1 MKKKPN
7 LQPSQ
12 KNKIKCLNWKE
23 DNLKNKGCKLRFVIF
38 GHFRSPSQNNICEKL
53 VLSSSKNPQ
62 KWFYVHLGRLMHIN
76 HRNYAQLSRNEVI
89 LSSTYFIASW
99 KLEWEHLFFVYLF
112 ATCISFFFKYWFG
125 NNLHM
130 KILLCQICIC
140 MINVCLYS
148 VMHLCIRLSRGFTLG

>member
-1 MKKKPN
+1 MKKKNN

-38 GHFRSPSQNNICEKL
+38 GHFWSPSQNNICEKL

-62 KWFYVHLGRLMHIN
+62 KWFYVHFGRLMHIN

-99 KLEWEHLFFVYLF
+99 KLEWEHFFFVYLF
-112 ATCISFFFKYWFG
+112 ATCISFFLDIDLETTCIWKFCFVKFVFAWSMFVYT
-125 NNLHM
+125 
-130 KILLCQICIC
+130 LLCIY
-140 MINVCLYS
+140 V
-148 VMHLCIRLSRGFTLG
+148 LG